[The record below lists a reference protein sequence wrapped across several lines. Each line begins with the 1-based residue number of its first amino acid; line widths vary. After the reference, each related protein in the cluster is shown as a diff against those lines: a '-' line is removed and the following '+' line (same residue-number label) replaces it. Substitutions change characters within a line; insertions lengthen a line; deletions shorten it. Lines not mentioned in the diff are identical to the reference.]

1 MTRSAA
7 PKTERLK
14 MYEIP
19 PSLLADIKDCEEA
32 RRTSHLPWNHPEFP
46 LLYDGLAP
54 KGARCSLC
62 ERDLS
67 LEAFDEEDGL
77 FVCHSSEGCDEHSAE
92 EEYMSSSAFE
102 ALSFEEAFDLC
113 TGHVRAQVAEGF
125 YFEVVGSEVYSDRGS
140 AERSLPGK
148 VLLAW
153 DSTYAVSQGGVVH
166 VFEVTEEHRVF
177 YAGLLPA

>member
-1 MTRSAA
+1 
-7 PKTERLK
+7 

-19 PSLLADIKDCEEA
+19 PSLLRIIKDCEEA
-32 RRTSHLPWNHPEFP
+32 QRTSHLPHNHPEFP

-77 FVCHSSEGCDEHSAE
+77 FVCYEGCPSLE
-92 EEYMSSSAFE
+92 EEYMGADAFKE
-102 ALSFEEAFDLC
+102 LSFEEQFDLC
-113 TGHVRAQVAEGF
+113 TGHARAQIADGF

-140 AERSLPGK
+140 AERSLPGEK
-148 VLLAW
+148 LLAW
-153 DSTYAVSQGGVVH
+153 DSTYAVSQSGVIH
-166 VFEVTEEHRVF
+166 VFEITEEHRVF